1 MSESIKNLDPKA
13 VWANFYSLT
22 QIPRPSKH
30 EEQVSKFVADFGRK
44 LGLETIVDEVGNVI
58 IRKPATPGYED
69 RQGVVLQGHLDM
81 VPQKT
86 PETQHDFL
94 KDPIDAYVDGEYV
107 KARGTTL
114 GGDNGMGAAMAMTVL
129 ADKELKHGPI
139 EALFTVDEETGMTGA
154 NALKPGVLKGAI
166 LLNLDTETNGELY
179 VGCAGGLD
187 ANLNI
192 PINHEALPADRT
204 PLKLE
209 VANLKGGHSGVD
221 IVLGRGNAIKL
232 LLRWINHLD
241 KFDVRLMDFE
251 GGNLRNTIPREAYA
265 IIAVPKSQ
273 LAEVGK
279 ALEQE
284 AARMKAELEGT
295 EPGLRLTQ
303 GAVACPN
310 AKMFTKESHQRVV
323 RGFLVCPNGVI
334 RMSDAVPGLV
344 ETSSNMAAIKVVGT
358 HVEVL
363 CLMRSSVETAK
374 EALAE
379 QMQAAVEL
387 AGGSAAF
394 SGGYQGWKPNVH
406 SAILQVMKDVYKQLH
421 GVEPAVVAIHAG
433 LECGIIGG
441 KYPQMDMISFG
452 PTVLYPHSPDERVE
466 IVTVQDTWNFL
477 VHTLEN
483 IPAATG
489 TAAHI
494 A

>member
-1 MSESIKNLDPKA
+1 MSERIKQLDPKP

-30 EEQVSKFVADFGRK
+30 EEQVSAFVADFGRQ

-58 IRKPATPGYED
+58 IRKPAAPGYED

-94 KDPIDAYVDGEYV
+94 KDPIDAYIDGEYV

-114 GGDNGMGAAMAMTVL
+114 GADNGMGAAMAMTVL
-129 ADKELKHGPI
+129 ADKTLKHGPI

-154 NALKPGVLKGAI
+154 NALKPGVLRGSI

-187 ANLNI
+187 ANLAV
-192 PINHEALPADRT
+192 PIQREGIPADRE
-204 PLKLE
+204 LCKLA

-221 IVLGRGNAIKL
+221 IGLGRGNAVKL
-232 LLRWINHLD
+232 LLRWLNHVA
-241 KFDVRLMDFE
+241 KFDVRLVDIE
-251 GGNLRNTIPREAYA
+251 GGNLRNTIPREACA
-265 IIAVPKSQ
+265 VVAVPKATR
-273 LAEVGK
+273 AELFK

-284 AARMKAELEGT
+284 ASRMKAELEGT
-295 EPGLRLTQ
+295 EPDFCLAYELTT
-303 GAVACPN
+303 C
-310 AKMFTKESHQRVV
+310 AKAQMLTAESHQRTV
-323 RGFLVCPNGVI
+323 RAFLVCPNGVI

-344 ETSSNMAAIKVVGT
+344 ETSSNMAAIKMAESQ
-358 HVEVL
+358 VEVL

-379 QMQAAVEL
+379 QMQAAIAL
-387 AGGSAAF
+387 AGGTAAF

-406 SAILQVMKDVYKQLH
+406 SAILQVMKDVYKKRH
-421 GVEPAVVAIHAG
+421 GQEPKVVAIHAG

-441 KYPQMDMISFG
+441 KYPAMDMISFG
-452 PTVLYPHSPDERVE
+452 PTVLHPHSPDERVE
-466 IVTVQDTWNFL
+466 IATVQDTWDFL

-483 IPAATG
+483 IPPA
-489 TAAHI
+489 AAHPHHT